1 MIENPVQSISSS
13 VVGMIDYKGYCLE
26 SLKNSEETTHS
37 ELDHA
42 FKAWS
47 LSHYR
52 CPFRNK

>member
-42 FKAWS
+42 FKA
-47 LSHYR
+47 
-52 CPFRNK
+52 